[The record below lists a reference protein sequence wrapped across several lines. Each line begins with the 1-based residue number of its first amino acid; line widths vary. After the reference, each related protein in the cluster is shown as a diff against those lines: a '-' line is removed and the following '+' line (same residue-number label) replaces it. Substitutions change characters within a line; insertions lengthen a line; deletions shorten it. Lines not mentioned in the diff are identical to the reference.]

1 MRIKSLI
8 AVAVLVASSSA
19 GAAQIYKWTDAQ
31 GVQHFD
37 TQPPPG
43 QQAKPVQINTPAPA
57 TPAGEEGEDTAP
69 ARPSGNGGDAA
80 QRQADAAAK
89 AEANDQQRQ
98 IDDYCKQARENLAR
112 LRNNPRL
119 SMTTE
124 EGEVRRMTQQ
134 DRDTQIATT
143 QKGINDNCQN

>member
-8 AVAVLVASSSA
+8 TVAVLVASASA

-43 QQAKPVQINTPAPA
+43 QQAKPVQINAPAPA
-57 TPAGEEGEDTAP
+57 TPAGEEGDSAP
-69 ARPSGNGGDAA
+69 VRPGAKGSDAA
-80 QRQADAAAK
+80 QREADAAAK

-98 IDDYCKQARENLAR
+98 IDDYCKEARENLAR

-124 EGEVRRMTQQ
+124 EGEVRRITQQ
-134 DRDTQIATT
+134 ERDAQITTT
-143 QKGINDNCQN
+143 QKGINDNCQG